1 MRTDDELMLAHRAGD
16 ARAFEELFDRYREP
30 VWRFFRRRV
39 FDQRRSEELAQ
50 ETFLA
55 VLRAAG
61 RYDARSSFRSYLFG
75 IASNLLASSR
85 REGRREAATEVGD
98 FDVAA
103 PGTDATTVLWVRQA
117 LAELDEKDREILMLR
132 EYEQL
137 SYEEIA
143 AVAGV
148 PLGTVR
154 SRLFRARLALKDK
167 LVGQPVT
174 EGVSR

>member
-1 MRTDDELMLAHRAGD
+1 MKTDDELMLAHRVGD
-16 ARAFEELFDRYREP
+16 PRAFEELFDRYREP

-39 FDQRRSEELAQ
+39 FDPRRSEELVQ

-61 RYDARSSFRSYLFG
+61 RYEARSSFRSYLFG
-75 IASNLLASSR
+75 IASNVLAASR
-85 REGRREAATEVGD
+85 REGQRETGS
-98 FDVAA
+98 DVDAIDIAA

-117 LAELDEKDREILMLR
+117 LAELDEKDREVLMLR

-143 AVAGV
+143 AVSGV
-148 PLGTVR
+148 ALGTVR

-167 LVGQPVT
+167 LVGQPVR
-174 EGVSR
+174 EGVAR

>member
-16 ARAFEELFDRYREP
+16 PRAFEDLFGRYRQP

-39 FDQRRSEELAQ
+39 LDPRRSEELAQ

-55 VLRAAG
+55 VLGAAD
-61 RYDARSSFRSYLFG
+61 RYEARSSFRSYLFG
-75 IASNLLASSR
+75 IASNLLAASR
-85 REGRREAATEVGD
+85 REGHRDPAVAMEAV
-98 FDVAA
+98 DVAA
-103 PGTDATTVLWVRQA
+103 PGADPTTMLWVRQA
-117 LAELDEKDREILMLR
+117 LAELDENDREVLMLR

-148 PLGTVR
+148 ALGTVR
-154 SRLFRARLALKDK
+154 SRLFRARLALRDR
-167 LVGQPVT
+167 LLGQPVA
-174 EGVSR
+174 EGGPR